1 VTITQRY
8 HSDIDGAINI
18 DNIDGRIYVAAMSE
32 PIIHNG
38 LEGIIAAETT
48 LSMVD
53 GTAGELVIAGFPVE
67 ELAMNATFEETVFL
81 LWYGRLPAAPELTA
95 FRMDLSQRRAVP
107 PIAYELIRAAASEGA
122 DSMDALRMAA
132 GTISLAEP
140 KESTDKSVSATQANT
155 THEGKSVSITSP
167 KPCGTDT
174 LVCASDDDAA
184 RNLLASF
191 PTIVAAYWRLLND
204 QEPIPPN
211 PDLDH
216 AANFLYM
223 LSGHAPSEERV
234 RGLETYLNTVV
245 DHGLNASTF
254 TARVIASTNSDF
266 VSAITGAIGA
276 LKGPLHGGAPGP
288 ALDMVFEIGDAARAE
303 EVLRR
308 KIESG
313 EKLMGFGHRVYKV
326 RDPRADVLA
335 AAAKRMFTRGGDRA
349 LYTLALDVER
359 TALRLLEEYKPGRNL
374 QTNVEFYTALL
385 LHGLGLEV
393 PLFTPTF
400 AISRVAGWIAHCFE
414 QRRAN
419 RLIRPQSVYRGRRDR
434 QWIPAG
440 ERDTQPAA
448 TPLVS
453 S

>member
-1 VTITQRY
+1 LEESHRTIVTKGY
-8 HSDIDGAINI
+8 HSNVDDAINI
-18 DNIDGRIYVAAMSE
+18 DNVDDGIYVVRMSDST
-32 PIIHNG
+32 IHNG
-38 LEGIIAAETT
+38 LEGIIAAETA

-53 GTAGELVIAGFPVE
+53 GTAGELIIAGFPVD
-67 ELAMNATFEETVFL
+67 ELAMNATFEETVHL
-81 LWYGRLPAAPELTA
+81 LWYGHLPSEAELAA
-95 FRMDLSQRRAVP
+95 FRLDLSQRRDLPA
-107 PIAYELIRAAASEGA
+107 AAEELLRAAAGA
-122 DSMDALRMAA
+122 NAGAMDALRMAA
-132 GTISLAEP
+132 GTISL
-140 KESTDKSVSATQANT
+140 
-155 THEGKSVSITSP
+155 
-167 KPCGTDT
+167 CG
-174 LVCASDDDAA
+174 AKNDDDAA
-184 RNLLASF
+184 RDLLAAF
-191 PTIVAAYWRLLND
+191 PTIVAAYWRFLGGH
-204 QEPIPPN
+204 EPVTPR
-211 PDLDH
+211 PDLGH

-223 LSGHAPSEERV
+223 LTGQTPSDARV

-254 TARVIASTNSDF
+254 TARVIASTNSDL

-288 ALDMVFEIGDAARAE
+288 ALDMVFEIGNADRAE

-335 AAAKRMFTRGGDRA
+335 AAAKRMFTRGGDMA
-349 LYTLALDVER
+349 LYDLALSVER

-385 LHGLGLEV
+385 LHGLDLQV

-414 QRRAN
+414 QRRTN
-419 RLIRPQSVYRGRRDR
+419 RIIRPQSVYRGRRDLR
-434 QWIPAG
+434 WVPVAD
-440 ERDTQPAA
+440 RPVQPAA
-448 TPLVS
+448 PPLVS